1 MKKLLLSLSFFFFCI
16 TAFSQPADKIRG
28 YWLTEKGTSQVWIY
42 KAKNG
47 NYYGKLVWLE
57 EPAEFGAPKKDKE
70 NPDDKL
76 KDRPLLDLLLL
87 KGFEYDAEDN
97 EWENGTIYDPESGK
111 TYDAYMWFEDG
122 NDETLKIKGFVMGMR
137 FMGRETTWKKEEKKR
152 GS

>member
-1 MKKLLLSLSFFFFCI
+1 MKKLLFTLSLFFFFLSI
-16 TAFSQPADKIRG
+16 YGQSADKIRG

-57 EPAEFGAPKKDKE
+57 EPSENGAPKKDKE

-87 KGFEYDAEDN
+87 KGFEYNAKEK
-97 EWENGTIYDPESGK
+97 EWKNGTIYDPESGK

-122 NDETLKIKGFVMGMR
+122 EEAKLKIKGYVMGMR
-137 FMGRETTWKKEEKKR
+137 F
-152 GS
+152 